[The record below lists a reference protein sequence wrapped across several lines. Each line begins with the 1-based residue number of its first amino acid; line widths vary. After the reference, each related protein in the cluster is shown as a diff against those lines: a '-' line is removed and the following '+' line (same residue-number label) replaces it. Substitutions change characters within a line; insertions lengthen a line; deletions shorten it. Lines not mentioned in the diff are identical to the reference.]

1 MNSLLLSLYKM
12 FSFLSINSFPKPFSR
27 SGWIPGPNTKD
38 DLASGMTLVLWQ
50 NNKYRFPIV
59 QERDLS
65 IGEKSELWFYHQHVT
80 LESSESSSMEG
91 KGNFYSGY
99 PACLGPRAGHSSA
112 WSRSIFSSFLGTQ
125 LCIPSWYTAP
135 CPRAPKKSSNRKSFD
150 KF

>member
-59 QERDLS
+59 QDRDLS
-65 IGEKSELWFYHQHVT
+65 IGEKNSDSNTSMLPWKA
-80 LESSESSSMEG
+80 ESSSMEG

-99 PACLGPRAGHSSA
+99 PARLGPRAGHSSA

-135 CPRAPKKSSNRKSFD
+135 CPRGTEKIFQSKKLW
-150 KF
+150 